1 MPIEKKEP
9 KRPHFKNKA
18 ARSRHEQETQ
28 QIRILRV
35 SGFVVLGVIALT
47 LIFGLLY
54 NGVIRP
60 NKVLAQVNDE
70 KITVSDFEKSVRYQ
84 RQNLIANYEY
94 MQQLYQSFGMQLDEN
109 QRTQYE
115 MQLAPEYAPIIGAEV
130 FTSLI
135 DRLVLDYAAKE
146 EGFSVSDEEVTNR
159 LQELFGY
166 FPNGTPTPEPTALPI
181 LDTPTPSEDQ
191 IALLNYTATPEP
203 TEIAPENDLE
213 GLGDEGPNAE
223 DLTLEIAATAVV
235 DDGTISEE
243 AEAEGAEI
251 VLEATV
257 EGVENETDSGKE
269 DEIVVTAVVIEE
281 DAAMEN
287 PAAAEA
293 TEEVMEKAAA
303 DVDGS
308 GSAEIE
314 PEENGEENDAE
325 AESEPLPTETPYT
338 EEMFNQN
345 SENYFASNE
354 YTDLEFER
362 KQIYYELLRNK
373 VRAALEA
380 EIPREEDM
388 VWARHILV
396 ATEEEANAVIERLN
410 AGEEWNEIAAE
421 VSTDASNAQ
430 NGGDLGWFGR
440 GRMVPP
446 FEEAAYAQEVG
457 TYSAEPV
464 ASDFGFHIIQI
475 VAHDS
480 HPLTASD
487 LANRLETTYTK
498 WIDDHKA
505 SFNVKS
511 SDDWTKFVPTEPA
524 LLYNTVQF

>member
-9 KRPHFKNKA
+9 KRTRFKNKA

-84 RQNLIANYEY
+84 RQNLISNYEY

-109 QRTQYE
+109 QRMQYE

-130 FTSLI
+130 FTSLV

-181 LDTPTPSEDQ
+181 LDTPTPSEAQ

-213 GLGDEGPNAE
+213 GLGAEGPNAD

-235 DDGTISEE
+235 DNSVISAE
-243 AEAEGAEI
+243 AETEGAEI
-251 VLEATV
+251 VPEATV
-257 EGVENETDSGKE
+257 ESAENETDSGQE
-269 DEIVVTAVVIEE
+269 DKIVVTAVVIEE

-287 PAAAEA
+287 SPAEEA
-293 TEEVMEKAAA
+293 TA

-308 GSAEIE
+308 ESAEIE
-314 PEENGEENDAE
+314 PEETGEENDAE

-487 LANRLETTYTK
+487 LANRLETAYTK

-505 SFNVKS
+505 AFNVKS